1 MRKTVDHTDW
11 TSSGRNPSLVAHW
24 CAPVMEPQARNVKLS
39 LKVSERP
46 TAGRVHRSDSE
57 ISLFSHLQWVVF
69 INITLF
75 ASTSKLVIHARIFK
89 NKQKQIE
96 TKENIYVALL
106 ISQLLEVSFVFLP
119 QLKSPAM
126 ISTMTGRTGSVKHT
140 KDQRTAWCGTAPV
153 LVLVGA
159 RSAVPLQVRITSMLY
174 TVQC

>member
-1 MRKTVDHTDW
+1 MVDHTDW
-11 TSSGRNPSLVAHW
+11 TSSGRKPSVVACW
-24 CAPVMEPQARNVKLS
+24 CAPVMEPQASNVKLS

-46 TAGRVHRSDSE
+46 TAVRVHRNDSE
-57 ISLFSHLQWVVF
+57 ISLFSYLWWVAP
-69 INITLF
+69 F

-89 NKQKQIE
+89 KRAKQIE
-96 TKENIYVALL
+96 ARENIYVAIL

-126 ISTMTGRTGSVKHT
+126 ISTMTGHTGSVKHT

-159 RSAVPLQVRITSMLY
+159 RSAVPLRVRITSMLHA
-174 TVQC
+174 VQC